1 MRKISTLLIAVSM
14 NMLAT
19 AQTQRLVLFEE
30 FTGETCPP
38 CAQINPGLNQ
48 MLNDQEDKIVAIKY
62 QNNIPSAGPRFWPY
76 AQTDITARQS
86 YYSNNYS
93 PQGIMDGNQFNDN
106 AGALDVNI
114 INSRYAITSPF
125 KVKVSHSFS
134 AANDTIYAQVV
145 IKAAQNYTGTNLVAQ
160 IAVTER
166 DIFGYTSP
174 NGESHYEGVL
184 RKMLPSAAG
193 TPLPASWNNGDSTVL
208 NYSWYITPASL
219 SSPVYYQLSVVAF
232 VQENS
237 SKEVLQAG
245 YSRAQ
250 VPMDPKAKSMS
261 GLLDVNCSGSITPSF
276 TIFNNGI
283 TDITSLDVEYKID
296 NNTPQTYSWT
306 GLLSSFS
313 STTITLPSIPATG
326 AGSHSL
332 TLTVVNPNGGVTDN
346 NLLNN
351 SKTAYFGIPGSAVA
365 ANVAEDFTTTTF
377 PPANWMRVDQNGNNI
392 GWSRSTASTVGTG
405 SAKID
410 FYSSM
415 TGHIDNLYVY
425 PVDMSS
431 ASAANMTFDVAHRQY
446 SADYV
451 DQLNVQVS
459 TDCGAT
465 WNTEW
470 SKSGTALATVTGFL
484 TSAFTPTATQ
494 WRAEQVNL
502 NQYAGSN
509 NVLIRFNAVSGYGN
523 NAYVDNVNV
532 TLITGID
539 EFTNGEAALY
549 PNPSTGQVSI
559 RTVADPTNY
568 QIMFTDASGRNL
580 DVRYSIQSNVI
591 TTDLS
596 ALNNGVY
603 FVTLQTKQGIER
615 KKVVLNR

>member
-1 MRKISTLLIAVSM
+1 
-14 NMLAT
+14 
-19 AQTQRLVLFEE
+19 
-30 FTGETCPP
+30 
-38 CAQINPGLNQ
+38 
-48 MLNDQEDKIVAIKY
+48 
-62 QNNIPSAGPRFWPY
+62 
-76 AQTDITARQS
+76 
-86 YYSNNYS
+86 
-93 PQGIMDGNQFNDN
+93 MDGNQFNDN

-125 KVKVSHSFS
+125 EVKVSHSFS

-208 NYSWYITPASL
+208 NYSWYITTASL
-219 SSPVYYQLSVVAF
+219 SSPVYYQLSVIAF

-237 SKEVLQAG
+237 NKEVLQAG

-306 GLLSSFS
+306 GLLTSFS
-313 STTITLPSIPATG
+313 STTITLPSIAAPG
-326 AGSHSL
+326 SGSHSL

-351 SKTAYFGIPGSAVA
+351 SKTAYFGIPTSAVA
-365 ANVAEDFTTTTF
+365 SNVAEDFTTTTF

-392 GWSRSTASTVGTG
+392 GWSRSTASTVGSG

-459 TDCGAT
+459 TDCGVT

-470 SKSGTALATVTGFL
+470 SKSGTALSTVTGFQ

-539 EFTNGEAALY
+539 EFTNGETALY
-549 PNPSTGQVSI
+549 PNPSKGLVYI

-568 QIMFTDASGRNL
+568 QIMYTMEA
-580 DVRYSIQSNVI
+580 NVI

-603 FVTLQTKQGIER
+603 FVTIQTKQGIER
-615 KKVVLNR
+615 KKIVLSR